1 MASSGTFAFS
11 PQFNEILEESF
22 ERAGI
27 DPVAVGQSHLQSA
40 FRSLKFML
48 ASEWSTIGI
57 RQWMIERVQT
67 PALTVNQTEFV
78 LPLGGMDVIAAVLRR
93 QSRDTEMNMISRNEY
108 LTIVDK
114 FWVGRPDRFYVDRST
129 INPKFVFWQASEN
142 NSDTII
148 YDLFKQ
154 NQDVGTMQQNIA
166 VPQRAWDALCEGL
179 AAYIARKFN
188 RTVYPELLASYRGLD
203 PVRIGGKL
211 GALIMEDRERGDLET
226 RAKFEPRTVRR

>member
-11 PQFNEILEESF
+11 PQLNEILEESF

-27 DPVAVGQSHLQSA
+27 DPVSVGQKHIRAAL
-40 FRSLKFML
+40 RSLKFML

-57 RQWMIERVQT
+57 RQWMIERVET
-67 PALTVNQTEFV
+67 SALTVNQIEFT
-78 LPLGGMDVIAAVLRR
+78 LPAGGMDVIAAVLRR
-93 QSRDTEMNMISRNEY
+93 QSQDTEMEIISRNEY

-114 FWVGRPDRFYVDRST
+114 YWNGRPDRFYVDRST
-129 INPKFVFWQASEN
+129 INPRFIFWQASEN
-142 NSDTII
+142 NTDTII

-154 NQDVGTMQQNIA
+154 NQDVGTMQQNLA

-179 AAYIARKFN
+179 AANIARKFN
-188 RTVYPELLASYRGLD
+188 RAVYPELMATYRGND
-203 PVRIGGKL
+203 PVQLKGKL